1 VAVDRV
7 RAVVAREELPQ
18 AGPGADDGVLPSYVV
33 EVLRGATGPVF
44 LVDLEQMI
52 DAARV

>member
-1 VAVDRV
+1 VDRV
-7 RAVVAREELPQ
+7 RAVVARDELPQ
-18 AGPGADDGVLPSYVV
+18 AGPGADDGVLPSYVL
-33 EVLRGATGPVF
+33 EVLRGSVGPVF